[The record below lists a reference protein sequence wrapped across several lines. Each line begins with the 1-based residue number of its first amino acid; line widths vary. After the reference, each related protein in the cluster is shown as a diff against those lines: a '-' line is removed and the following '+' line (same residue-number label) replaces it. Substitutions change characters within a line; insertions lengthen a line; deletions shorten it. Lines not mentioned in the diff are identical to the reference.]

1 MSGSLNDYAT
11 ERLSDTESSTQA
23 VITHEWLV
31 NWGGSESV
39 LQSLKKV
46 LPNADIHTLVYQ
58 PDERTALAFS
68 RAQVIPSVLNR
79 VPLAGRLYPYTLPFM
94 PRLWLRKDIGQPELI
109 VSSSH
114 SFSKTAQAPG
124 AFHLCYCHTPP
135 RYLWDL
141 SDEYTPGLFGRLTH
155 RIRDRL
161 RLADLRSARLV
172 DHFVA
177 NSRFVADRI
186 FRTYG
191 RTAEVIYPP
200 VDTDQFTPAPAKKAH
215 FLAGG
220 RLVRY
225 KRIDY
230 AIRAANNLKVP
241 LVVFGDGPDRRR
253 LESLAGPTV
262 NFTGSVDHPALIA
275 LIRSAWAFLYPGI
288 EDFGIL
294 PVEVQATGT
303 PVIARGAGGAL
314 ESIKHGKTGLLY
326 DSSPKDPTSQV
337 KLLSETMLESKSR
350 FWSPTACRHHAELF
364 SRPNFER
371 GFSELLKR
379 LGFDFL
385 PETREADP

>member
-1 MSGSLNDYAT
+1 MSGSLNDYAN
-11 ERLSDTESSTQA
+11 ERLSDAESSTQA

-58 PDERTALAFS
+58 PDERTAVAFS
-68 RAQVIPSVLNR
+68 TAQVIPSALNR
-79 VPLAGRLYPYTLPFM
+79 VPMVGRLYPYALPFM

-114 SFSKTAQAPG
+114 SFSKTARAPG

-141 SDEYTPGLFGRLTH
+141 SDEYAPGLLGKLTH

-161 RLADLRSARLV
+161 RIADLRSAGLV

-200 VDTDQFTPAPAKKAH
+200 VDTDQFTPAPAKRSH

-230 AIRAANNLKVP
+230 AIRAANQLKAP
-241 LVVFGDGPDRRR
+241 LVVFGEGPDRRR

-262 NFTGSVDHPALIA
+262 SFTGSVDHPALIA
-275 LIRSAWAFLYPGI
+275 LIRTAWAFLYPGI

-326 DSSPKDPTSQV
+326 DASPKDPTSQV
-337 KLLSETMLESKSR
+337 KLLSAAMLKSTSR
-350 FWSPTACRHHAELF
+350 SWSPTACRHHAELF
-364 SRPNFER
+364 SRPHFER

-379 LGFDFL
+379 LGFDFVAGDSL
-385 PETREADP
+385 G

>member
-1 MSGSLNDYAT
+1 MSGSLNDQAT
-11 ERLSDTESSTQA
+11 ERLGGKERSTQA
-23 VITHEWLV
+23 VIAHEWLV

-46 LPNADIHTLVYQ
+46 LPNADIHTLVYK
-58 PDERTALAFS
+58 PDGRTARAFS
-68 RAQVIPSVLNR
+68 EARVLPSVLNR
-79 VPLAGRLYPYTLPFM
+79 LPLAARLYPYALPFM
-94 PRLWLRKDIGQPELI
+94 PWLWLRKDIGEPDLI

-114 SFSKTAQAPG
+114 AFSKTARAPG

-155 RIRDRL
+155 GVRKRL
-161 RLADLRSARLV
+161 RTADLQSAHLV

-177 NSRFVADRI
+177 NSKFVADRI
-186 FRTYG
+186 LRTYD
-191 RTAEVIYPP
+191 RTAEVLYPP
-200 VDTDQFTPAPAKKAH
+200 VDTDKFTPATRQRVH

-230 AIRAANNLKVP
+230 AIRAANALTVP

-262 NFTGSVDHPALIA
+262 HFTGAVDHPTLVS

-294 PVEVQATGT
+294 PVEVQAAGT

-314 ESIKHGKTGLLY
+314 ESVQHKNTGLLY
-326 DSSPKDPTSQV
+326 DASPRDPTSQI
-337 KLLSETMLESKSR
+337 KALSSAMLESMSR
-350 FWSPTACRHHAELF
+350 TWSPAACRDHAQQF
-364 SRPNFER
+364 SRPHFER
-371 GFSELLKR
+371 EVRELLKR
-379 LGFDFL
+379 LGFELANGDSCG
-385 PETREADP
+385 

>member
-1 MSGSLNDYAT
+1 MSGSLNNHSI
-11 ERLSDTESSTQA
+11 ERLGGKERSTQA
-23 VITHEWLV
+23 VIAHEWLV

-58 PDERTALAFS
+58 PDRRTAHAFS
-68 RAQVIPSVLNR
+68 EARVLPSVLNR
-79 VPLAGRLYPYTLPFM
+79 MPLASRLYPYALPFM
-94 PRLWLRKDIGQPELI
+94 PRLWLKKDIGQPDLI

-114 SFSKTAQAPG
+114 AFSKAARAPG

-141 SDEYTPGLFGRLTH
+141 SDEYTPGMAGRLTH
-155 RIRDRL
+155 RLRNRL
-161 RLADLRSARLV
+161 RAADLQSAHLV
-172 DHFVA
+172 DYFVA
-177 NSRFVADRI
+177 NSKFVADRI
-186 FRTYG
+186 LRTYG
-191 RTAEVIYPP
+191 RKAEVLYPP
-200 VDTDQFTPAPAKKAH
+200 VDTDQFTPATTKRAH

-230 AIRAANNLKVP
+230 AIRAANTLAVP

-262 NFTGSVDHPALIA
+262 HFTGPVDHPTLVS

-294 PVEVQATGT
+294 PVEVQAAGT
-303 PVIARGAGGAL
+303 PVIARAAGGAL
-314 ESIKHGKTGLLY
+314 ESVKHKATGLLY
-326 DSSPKDPTSQV
+326 DASPRGPTSQV
-337 KLLSETMLESKSR
+337 KVLSSAMLESMSR
-350 FWSPTACRHHAELF
+350 TWSPAACRDHAEQF
-364 SRPNFER
+364 SRPHFER
-371 GFSELLKR
+371 GVSELLKR
-379 LGFDFL
+379 LGFVL
-385 PETREADP
+385 ADGDSCD